1 MLFRAG
7 IFALFGAYGVRVCS
21 EFIQAQRARMHLELP
36 FSFDERDL
44 RVAYRRQSLRAH
56 PDKGGSQAEFIRT
69 SWAYKQLSGAS
80 DAERAGQLAV
90 AIVVCWLCWTCGGVN
105 KLALAR
111 MRRSRKRRNRWAP
124 RTKEAAASSTHAC
137 PHPRPSAAAHAP
149 LSPASRVSQADS
161 AEGAEG
167 DGGRCRRGVRG
178 RWERRWDARCGA
190 RCGARRAERAPRSRR
205 PRGFRSRVR
214 SLHAWWLDVNE

>member
-111 MRRSRKRRNRWAP
+111 MRRSRKRRNRRAP

-137 PHPRPSAAAHAP
+137 PPPRPSAAAHAP
-149 LSPASRVSQADS
+149 CFA
-161 AEGAEG
+161 
-167 DGGRCRRGVRG
+167 GGFGRGSRG
-178 RWERRWDARCGA
+178 RWRPLPTRSARPMGAPMGRPMRRPMWSPKGRASAPKSPPKRLPLPREVFACVV
-190 RCGARRAERAPRSRR
+190 ARRE
-205 PRGFRSRVR
+205 
-214 SLHAWWLDVNE
+214 